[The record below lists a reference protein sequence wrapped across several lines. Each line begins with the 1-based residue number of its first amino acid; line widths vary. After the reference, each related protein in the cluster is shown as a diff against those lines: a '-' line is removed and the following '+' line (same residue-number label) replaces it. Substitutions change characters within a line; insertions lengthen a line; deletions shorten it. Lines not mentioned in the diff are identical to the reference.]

1 MMFSRSTLLLMFLSL
16 ETLTSIIRTGL
27 PILVELINLVDSV
40 ISYGLIQILNFPTQI
55 SPTLLHFFLSSDAT
69 ICSPMT
75 FPPLG
80 NSYHV
85 VMFHGRLV
93 IFELGASAA
102 ASKFYKWVQVGIDV
116 CISHRQYQVKSPFIS
131 LVFSCLLLPQFIE
144 ITFFA
149 CTKRINLMILK

>member
-1 MMFSRSTLLLMFLSL
+1 MFLSL

-27 PILVELINLVDSV
+27 PILVKLINLVDSA

-55 SPTLLHFFLSSDAT
+55 SPPLLHFFLSSDAS

-85 VMFHGRLV
+85 VMFHGRL
-93 IFELGASAA
+93 
-102 ASKFYKWVQVGIDV
+102 
-116 CISHRQYQVKSPFIS
+116 S
-131 LVFSCLLLPQFIE
+131 LSSVLLLLLVNFVSGFRLE
-144 ITFFA
+144 
-149 CTKRINLMILK
+149 LMCVSLIDNIRSSLPLSP